1 MTSRVVCRFLVAAVL
16 AFAACKGDQGIPG
29 LQGEPG
35 QQGAVGA
42 TGPAGPQGPT
52 GTFNTSPGAILLET
66 LDRGGA
72 ITDVAR
78 GVPTTITAGTKVG
91 FGPTSELA
99 AGNYWETTVIG
110 SRLTVDLGADQAGVF
125 AIVFESHPRGDA
137 TNIPEFTG
145 ASAYV
150 LEHSRDNFATAGV
163 AVPAAN
169 PAQGDIFIHRLATP
183 VTLRQVR
190 LTTNGP
196 RTIPNPVRIS
206 MLRVLT
212 HLPGDATRIDARR
225 LYGGPLPCRAGFVPV
240 SDGRICMEP
249 TMRPAAN
256 MHLAIAA
263 CKAAGPGARVCTHN
277 DFQQACGSGLA
288 PYNGVAAGWY
298 GEHGQVAGGDFDDEF
313 ITWNMGGC
321 ADNNDGAAQH
331 AAGIAL
337 PYKCCY

>member
-1 MTSRVVCRFLVAAVL
+1 MTSRVVRRFLVAAVL
-16 AFAACKGDQGIPG
+16 VFAACKGDQGIPG

-125 AIVFESHPRGDA
+125 VIVFESHPRGDA

-225 LYGGPLPCRAGFVPV
+225 LYGGPLPCRAGFLSV
-240 SDGRICMEP
+240 SDGRICMDAAL
-249 TMRPAAN
+249 RPAATA
-256 MHLAIAA
+256 HAAIGV
-263 CKAAGPGARVCTHN
+263 CKTAGPGARVCTHT
-277 DFQQACGSGLA
+277 DFQQACATGTN
-288 PYNGVAAGWY
+288 PYGAAATGWY
-298 GEHGQVAGGDFDDEF
+298 GDHGLVPAGSFDDGYL
-313 ITWNMGGC
+313 TWNRNFC
-321 ADNNDGAAQH
+321 DDNNDGPPQVATAASLQ
-331 AAGIAL
+331 
-337 PYKCCY
+337 YRCCY